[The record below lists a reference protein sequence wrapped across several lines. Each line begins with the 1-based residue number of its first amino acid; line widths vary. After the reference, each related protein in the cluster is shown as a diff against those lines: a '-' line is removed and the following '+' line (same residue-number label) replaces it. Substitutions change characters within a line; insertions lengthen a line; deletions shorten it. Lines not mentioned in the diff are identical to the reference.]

1 MTNKTVHIISHT
13 HWDREWYLPYE
24 THHMLLVKVMDQLIE
39 TLEND
44 PNYKSFH
51 LDGQTIMLDD
61 YLQVRPHMRDKIK
74 QFVEEGR
81 MHVGPWYILQDEF
94 LTSSESNIR
103 NLQYGLKDAKEWGN
117 VSKVGYFPDSF
128 GNMGQAPQIL
138 QQAGIKHAV
147 FGRGVKPTGFNN
159 TVIES
164 DSFESPYSEM
174 VWNSPDG
181 SSVYGILFANWYCN
195 GNEVPTNEAEAKPY
209 WTQRLEGLEKYA
221 SSPHMLLMNGC
232 DHQPIQQ
239 DLSKAIDL
247 ANDMYPE
254 INFKH
259 SNFNDYIEALTNTL
273 PDDLTEVNGELRS
286 QKTDGWGTLVNT
298 ASARM
303 YLKQMN
309 RKVETMLEQV
319 AEPLATFAHLSG
331 HQYDHDIFEYA
342 WKTLM
347 QNHPHDSIC
356 GCSVDEVHRENVSRF
371 EKAEAVAKSIID
383 ETSELI
389 VKDINVSNIGK
400 DYDQKIPFTVFNTSG
415 HERSGVVS
423 VVVDMKRQYFED
435 GVNRKALKEF
445 PLGKQVVI
453 DEANKK
459 HFVEVEDLGITFGYD
474 LPDDKFRQ
482 PYMTRQARITFN
494 AKEIPALGYK
504 TFALVKDEQAFDKT
518 SLFINENEI
527 ENDNFNLKIEENGTY
542 TVTDKETSRCYKN
555 LGIYEDTGDIGS
567 EYMYKQPN
575 GEKPLTTENVKV
587 KTNVIEDTPIRAV
600 IELTH
605 EWELP
610 KEAEAL
616 LDEEQEEV
624 IWFTERNAKRIE
636 ETVPFIIK
644 TKLTIDK
651 EDAGIAVTTSFNNVA
666 KDHRLRVLFPTDISC
681 QTHEVDSIFEVAE
694 RQIQPDKAWTNPDNS
709 QHQQK
714 FVSVINDTEGLA
726 VANKGLNEYEILR
739 DGHNTIAI
747 TLVRSVREMGDW
759 GYFPTPEAQCQGDQT
774 VEYKIY
780 PFKGE
785 TDKLNVYQ
793 AAYQYQIPWTIKQVH
808 NEEGNLKSSHSF
820 LDWHADSLSLT
831 SFKVSHDNDAVV
843 SRWFNMS
850 KTDETIEMKPNF
862 DCKHQYVSNVLE
874 EKVEKIEHERS
885 SIKPYEIY
893 TARFE

>member
-1 MTNKTVHIISHT
+1 
-13 HWDREWYLPYE
+13 
-24 THHMLLVKVMDQLIE
+24 
-39 TLEND
+39 
-44 PNYKSFH
+44 
-51 LDGQTIMLDD
+51 
-61 YLQVRPHMRDKIK
+61 
-74 QFVEEGR
+74 
-81 MHVGPWYILQDEF
+81 
-94 LTSSESNIR
+94 
-103 NLQYGLKDAKEWGN
+103 
-117 VSKVGYFPDSF
+117 
-128 GNMGQAPQIL
+128 
-138 QQAGIKHAV
+138 
-147 FGRGVKPTGFNN
+147 
-159 TVIES
+159 
-164 DSFESPYSEM
+164 
-174 VWNSPDG
+174 SPDG

-195 GNEVPTNEAEAKPY
+195 GNEVPTNETEAKPY

-319 AEPLATFAHLSG
+319 SEPLATFAHLSG

-494 AKEIPALGYK
+494 AKEIPALGY
-504 TFALVKDEQAFDKT
+504 
-518 SLFINENEI
+518 
-527 ENDNFNLKIEENGTY
+527 
-542 TVTDKETSRCYKN
+542 
-555 LGIYEDTGDIGS
+555 
-567 EYMYKQPN
+567 
-575 GEKPLTTENVKV
+575 
-587 KTNVIEDTPIRAV
+587 
-600 IELTH
+600 
-605 EWELP
+605 
-610 KEAEAL
+610 
-616 LDEEQEEV
+616 
-624 IWFTERNAKRIE
+624 
-636 ETVPFIIK
+636 
-644 TKLTIDK
+644 
-651 EDAGIAVTTSFNNVA
+651 
-666 KDHRLRVLFPTDISC
+666 
-681 QTHEVDSIFEVAE
+681 
-694 RQIQPDKAWTNPDNS
+694 
-709 QHQQK
+709 
-714 FVSVINDTEGLA
+714 
-726 VANKGLNEYEILR
+726 
-739 DGHNTIAI
+739 
-747 TLVRSVREMGDW
+747 
-759 GYFPTPEAQCQGDQT
+759 
-774 VEYKIY
+774 
-780 PFKGE
+780 
-785 TDKLNVYQ
+785 
-793 AAYQYQIPWTIKQVH
+793 
-808 NEEGNLKSSHSF
+808 
-820 LDWHADSLSLT
+820 
-831 SFKVSHDNDAVV
+831 
-843 SRWFNMS
+843 
-850 KTDETIEMKPNF
+850 
-862 DCKHQYVSNVLE
+862 
-874 EKVEKIEHERS
+874 
-885 SIKPYEIY
+885 
-893 TARFE
+893 